1 MPVNPFCLGRPPMFA
16 YCSPMQNGIRII
28 GIDPSLV
35 ACGWGV
41 VEIEGTK
48 LRHIAHGVIRP
59 APKAELHS
67 RLREIFEDL
76 IGLIRLHDPS
86 EAAVEEAFMKNNP
99 SSAMKLGHARAA
111 CLLAASTSGLG
122 IGEYSPRS
130 VKKSVVGTGAADKVQ
145 VAHMMNVLMPGCGVT
160 AGDASD
166 ALAIA
171 ICHGHRVSAA
181 GALFRRRA

>member
-1 MPVNPFCLGRPPMFA
+1 MFA
-16 YCSPMQNGIRII
+16 YCSFMKNGIRIL

-35 ACGWGV
+35 ACGWGM

-59 APKAELHS
+59 NPKAELHV
-67 RLREIFEDL
+67 RLKDIFETLTD
-76 IGLIRLHDPS
+76 LIRLYDPY

-99 SSAMKLGHARAA
+99 SSAIKLGHARAA
-111 CLLAASTSGLG
+111 CLLAASTTGLG
-122 IGEYSPRS
+122 IGEYAPRA
-130 VKKSVVGTGAADKVQ
+130 VKKSVVGTGTADKAQ
-145 VAHMMNVLMPGCGVT
+145 VAHMMNVLMPGCGVK

-171 ICHGHRVSAA
+171 VCHGHRVNAA
-181 GALFRRRA
+181 GALFRRMA